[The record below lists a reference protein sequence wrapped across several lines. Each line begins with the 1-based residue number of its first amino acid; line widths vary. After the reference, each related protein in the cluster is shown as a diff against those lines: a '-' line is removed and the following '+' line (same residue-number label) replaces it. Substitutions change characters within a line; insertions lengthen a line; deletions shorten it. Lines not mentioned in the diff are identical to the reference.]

1 MVFLFWFGAG
11 FANLFFRRT
20 LPMQR
25 IASAVQKRAFIA
37 MAAVVFLWMFLLN
50 CLTPYIADD
59 FTFAYAFDTGL
70 RLQSLPQLLQS
81 LAYHYYEW
89 SGRVV
94 VKFFAQGFTMFPKIL
109 FNLCNAAAYVG
120 LALVIYRLACGRRTG
135 RYDLVTFALILAA
148 LWEISPAFGQTNL
161 WMCGAC
167 NYLWASL
174 GCLAYLLPWRYYL
187 QAPFAGGKRWAVGM
201 ALGGVLAGWL
211 SENTSAGMLVCLVLC
226 MAVLG
231 FQRRKIPVWMWTGL
245 AGSLVGFV
253 ILIAARGN
261 YNRASVYGDYDSLLT
276 RYAVRF
282 FNCLN
287 MLKDYAMPL
296 LFLFVILFVLLC
308 FQYKALGGGYEA
320 LIWPVILLLGGL
332 GANFAM
338 ILSPDYY
345 ERSTHGPFTLLTAAC
360 AACLV
365 LITGHTL
372 RKALACAAACAGLVC
387 AFHGLEAGYD
397 IASYYVMYQTRD
409 SILRADAAALG
420 QDAPQAELVSY
431 AIEPYT
437 HWCAAYGLPDIRED
451 SGDSIGLCRA
461 RWYGVGAITA
471 TETRTY
477 PFPGHMNEAYAAG
490 EAAALENETE

>member
-1 MVFLFWFGAG
+1 MHDKTPALRKK
-11 FANLFFRRT
+11 LFFAAGT
-20 LPMQR
+20 L
-25 IASAVQKRAFIA
+25 
-37 MAAVVFLWMFLLN
+37 VFLWMFLLN

-70 RLQSLPQLLQS
+70 RLTSLPQLLKS

-109 FNLCNAAAYVG
+109 FNLFNAAAYLG
-120 LALVIYRLACGRRTG
+120 LGLVIYRLARGRRTG
-135 RYDLVTFALILAA
+135 RYDLVTYALILAA

-161 WMCGAC
+161 WMCGSC

-174 GCLAYLLPWRYYL
+174 GCLAFLLPWRYYL
-187 QAPFAGGKRWAVGM
+187 QKPFSGGWRWNASM
-201 ALGGVLAGWL
+201 ALAGILAGWL

-226 MAVLG
+226 LAVLILT
-231 FQRRKIPVWMWTGL
+231 RRTVPIWMWTGFF
-245 AGSLVGFV
+245 GSVAGFV

-261 YNRASVYGDYDSLLT
+261 YNRASVYGDYESLLT

-287 MLKDYAMPL
+287 MLKAYALPL
-296 LFLFVILFVLLC
+296 LFLFVILFVLLF
-308 FQYKALGGGYEA
+308 FQCWTDARGFTPLV
-320 LIWPVILLLGGL
+320 WPLVLLLGGL
-332 GANFAM
+332 AANFAM

-360 AACLV
+360 AACAVQL
-365 LITGHTL
+365 GGRTL
-372 RKALACAAACAGLVC
+372 RQALACTAACAGLVC
-387 AFHGLEAGYD
+387 AFHAAEAGYD

-409 SILRADAAALG
+409 ALLHADAAAQG
-420 QDAPQAELVSY
+420 EQAPQAELVSY

-451 SGDSIGLCRA
+451 SEDSIGLCRA

-471 TETRTY
+471 TESRTY

-490 EAAALENETE
+490 QTAADSTY

>member
-1 MVFLFWFGAG
+1 MHDK
-11 FANLFFRRT
+11 
-20 LPMQR
+20 
-25 IASAVQKRAFIA
+25 ASALRKKCFTAA
-37 MAAVVFLWMFLLN
+37 AAVVFLWMFLLN

-70 RLQSLPQLLQS
+70 RLHSLPQLLKS

-94 VKFFAQGFTMFPKIL
+94 VKFFAQGFTMFPKVL
-109 FNLCNAAAYVG
+109 FNLCNAAAYLA
-120 LALVIYRLACGRRTG
+120 LALVIYRLARGRRTG
-135 RYDLVTFALILAA
+135 RYDLVVFALILAS

-174 GCLAYLLPWRYYL
+174 GCLAFLLPWRYYL
-187 QAPFAGGKRWAVGM
+187 QKPFAGSWRLTAGM
-201 ALGGVLAGWL
+201 ALAGLLAGWL

-226 MAVLG
+226 LLALLI
-231 FQRRKIPVWMWTGL
+231 RHHRIPSWMWSGF
-245 AGSLVGFV
+245 AGSVAGFV

-261 YNRASVYGDYDSLLT
+261 YNRASVYGDYESFLT

-287 MLKDYAMPL
+287 MLKEYALPL
-296 LFLFVILFVLLC
+296 LFAFVILFVLLA
-308 FQYKALGGGYEA
+308 FQCSTDKTGYGP
-320 LIWPVILLLGGL
+320 IVWPVILLLGGL
-332 GANFAM
+332 AANFAM

-360 AACLV
+360 AACAVQLS
-365 LITGHTL
+365 GRTL
-372 RKALACAAACAGLVC
+372 RKALTCAAACAGLVC
-387 AFHGLEAGYD
+387 AFHAAEAGYD

-409 SILRADAAALG
+409 GLLRTEAAELG
-420 QDAPQAELVSY
+420 EQAPQAELVSY

-451 SGDSIGLCRA
+451 SGDSIGLRRA
-461 RWYGVGAITA
+461 RWYGVGGITA
-471 TETRTY
+471 TEARTY
-477 PFPGHMNEAYAAG
+477 PFPGHMNDAYAAG
-490 EAAALENETE
+490 QAQAEDSAS

>member
-1 MVFLFWFGAG
+1 MMPVHDTASVLRKRLFTA
-11 FANLFFRRT
+11 T
-20 LPMQR
+20 
-25 IASAVQKRAFIA
+25 
-37 MAAVVFLWMFLLN
+37 AAVVFLWMFLLN

-70 RLQSLPQLLQS
+70 RLQSLPQLLKS

-94 VKFFAQGFTMFPKIL
+94 VKFFAQGFTMFPKVL
-109 FNLCNAAAYVG
+109 FNLCNAAAYIG
-120 LALVIYRLACGRRTG
+120 LALVIYRLARGRRTG
-135 RYDLVTFALILAA
+135 RYDLVTLALILAA
-148 LWEISPAFGQTNL
+148 MWEISPAFGQTNL

-174 GCLAYLLPWRYYL
+174 GCLAFLLPWRYYL
-187 QAPFAGGKRWAVGM
+187 QKPFSGSWRWTIGM
-201 ALGGVLAGWL
+201 ALAGLLAGWL

-226 MAVLG
+226 LAFLLVC
-231 FQRRKIPVWMWTGL
+231 RRKVPVWMWSGF
-245 AGSLVGFV
+245 AGSIVGFL
-253 ILIAARGN
+253 ILITARGN
-261 YNRASVYGDYDSLLT
+261 YNRASVYGDYDSFLT

-296 LFLFVILFVLLC
+296 LFVFLILFVLLW
-308 FQYKALGGGYEA
+308 FQCRTDKAGYQA
-320 LIWPVILLLGGL
+320 LVWPVILLLGGL
-332 GANFAM
+332 AANFAM

-360 AACLV
+360 AACAVQLGGQ
-365 LITGHTL
+365 TP
-372 RKALACAAACAGLVC
+372 RKALTCAAACACLVC
-387 AFHGLEAGYD
+387 AFHAAEAGYD

-409 SILRADAAALG
+409 TLLRADAAALG
-420 QDAPQAELVSY
+420 SDASSTELVSY

-461 RWYGVGAITA
+461 RWYGVGGITA
-471 TETRTY
+471 TEARTY
-477 PFPGHMNEAYAAG
+477 PFPGHMNDAYAAG
-490 EAAALENETE
+490 EAAAEESAN

>member
-1 MVFLFWFGAG
+1 MHDKASVLRKRVFTVAAG
-11 FANLFFRRT
+11 
-20 LPMQR
+20 
-25 IASAVQKRAFIA
+25 
-37 MAAVVFLWMFLLN
+37 VVFVWMFLLN
-50 CLTPYIADD
+50 TLTPYIADD

-70 RLQSLPQLLQS
+70 RLQSLPQLLKS

-94 VKFFAQGFTMFPKIL
+94 VKFFAQGFTMFPKVL
-109 FNLCNAAAYVG
+109 FNLCNAAAYLG
-120 LALVIYRLACGRRTG
+120 LALILYRLARGRRTG

-148 LWEISPAFGQTNL
+148 LWEVSPAFGQTNL

-174 GCLAYLLPWRYYL
+174 GCLAFLLPWRYYL
-187 QAPFAGGKRWAVGM
+187 QRPFAGGRLLAAGM
-201 ALGGVLAGWL
+201 GLAGILAGWL

-226 MAVLG
+226 LLILLVT
-231 FQRRKIPVWMWTGL
+231 RRKIPLWMGTGF
-245 AGSLVGFV
+245 AGAVAGFV
-253 ILIAARGN
+253 ILIVARGN
-261 YNRASVYGDYDSLLT
+261 YNRASVYGDYESFLT

-287 MLKDYAMPL
+287 MLKNYALPL
-296 LFLFVILFVLLC
+296 LFAFVILFVLLV
-308 FQYKALGGGYEA
+308 FQCRGKKTGYES
-320 LIWPVILLLGGL
+320 LVWPVILLAGGL
-332 GANFAM
+332 AANFAM

-360 AACLV
+360 AACAACAVQL
-365 LITGHTL
+365 GGPTL
-372 RKALACAAACAGLVC
+372 RKALSCAAACVGLVC
-387 AFHGLEAGYD
+387 AIHAAEAGYD

-409 SILRADAAALG
+409 ALLRTEAAELG
-420 QDAPQAELVSY
+420 EDAPQAQLVSY

-461 RWYGVGAITA
+461 RWYGVGGITA
-471 TETRTY
+471 TEARTY
-477 PFPGHMNEAYAAG
+477 PFPGHMNDAYAAG
-490 EAAALENETE
+490 LTSEEESDS

>member
-1 MVFLFWFGAG
+1 M
-11 FANLFFRRT
+11 T
-20 LPMQR
+20 R
-25 IASAVQKRAFIA
+25 IASVLQKRAFAA

-70 RLQSLPQLLQS
+70 RLQSLPQLIKS

-120 LALVIYRLACGRRTG
+120 LALVIYRLARGRRTG
-135 RYDLVTFALILAA
+135 RYDLVTLALIFAA
-148 LWEISPAFGQTNL
+148 MWEISPAFGQTNL

-174 GCLAYLLPWRYYL
+174 GCLAFLLPWRYYL
-187 QAPFAGGKRWAVGM
+187 QKPFTGGKGWAVGM
-201 ALGGVLAGWL
+201 APAGLLAGWL

-226 MAVLG
+226 LLVLKIRG
-231 FQRRKIPVWMWTGL
+231 WKIPLWMWTGL
-245 AGSLVGFV
+245 AGSLAGFV
-253 ILIAARGN
+253 ILISARGN
-261 YNRASVYGDYDSLLT
+261 YNRASVYGDYESLLT

-287 MLKDYAMPL
+287 MLKDYALPL

-308 FQYKALGGGYEA
+308 YQSKTPGGGWEA
-320 LIWPVILLLGGL
+320 LAWPVILLLGGL

-365 LITGHTL
+365 QLTGQTI
-372 RKALACAAACAGLVC
+372 RKALTCAAACAGLVC
-387 AFHGLEAGYD
+387 AIHAAEAGYD

-409 SILRADAAALG
+409 ALLRADAAALEQEG
-420 QDAPQAELVSY
+420 TAAELVSY

-461 RWYGVGAITA
+461 RWYGVESITA

-490 EAAALENETE
+490 EAAATESDS